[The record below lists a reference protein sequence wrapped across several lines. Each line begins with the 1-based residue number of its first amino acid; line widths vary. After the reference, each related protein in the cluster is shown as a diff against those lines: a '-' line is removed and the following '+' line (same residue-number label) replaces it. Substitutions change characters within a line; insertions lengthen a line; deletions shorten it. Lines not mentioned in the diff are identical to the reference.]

1 MHCRSQSTNLVTLGK
16 GKIMRVYECYKTI
29 MLIIVL
35 FTDFLYLRTIIILYL
50 LLQIAPLALAI
61 GLIVLISLS
70 SH

>member
-1 MHCRSQSTNLVTLGK
+1 
-16 GKIMRVYECYKTI
+16 MRVYECYKTI